1 MKDAKGH
8 GSNSRGGALGFWEH
22 PVPAASSGVA
32 KVAAIARAHGISGG
46 PFKVQALNLRT
57 AGPPWQTA
65 KAYRNRAVAERVA
78 QHMRTDGGYTRVK
91 MR

>member
-8 GSNSRGGALGFWEH
+8 GSNPRGALGFWSHESA
-22 PVPAASSGVA
+22 PVASGVA
-32 KVAAIARAHGISGG
+32 HVASIARAHGIAGG
-46 PFKVQALNLRT
+46 PFKVQSLNTKLLGR
-57 AGPPWQTA
+57 PWQTD

-78 QHMRTDGGYTRVK
+78 QHMRTDGGYTRVR